1 MLNNFATFIN
11 IFASNANTIYITMLV
26 KGDFMELSK
35 NIYNLRKKK
44 GFSQEYLAEKLN
56 VSRQTISNWE
66 LGETTPNPEQLLL
79 LSKTLEVSTDNLLDN
94 DTIFKSSNK
103 KPIYLGSMLVCG
115 SLAGIW
121 AFAANRFNYNE
132 IILIIIGGVA
142 IGYGIGLVINGILK
156 ELEWKQFIP
165 HEDDTKT
172 LKRVK

>member
-103 KPIYLGSMLVCG
+103 KPIY
-115 SLAGIW
+115 
-121 AFAANRFNYNE
+121 
-132 IILIIIGGVA
+132 
-142 IGYGIGLVINGILK
+142 
-156 ELEWKQFIP
+156 
-165 HEDDTKT
+165 
-172 LKRVK
+172 